1 MAEMADW
8 DQHIGGDCGL
18 LKDELRARAL
28 QDGAE
33 LFGVADLRPA
43 RDFIVQQGGEF
54 LARFPRAVSLGM
66 PLARAM
72 VEPLADRTNDVAAL
86 TYHYYIYEVVNR
98 QLNAT
103 ALAVANRL
111 QLAGHA
117 AYVVPASHILSKEK
131 LAGLFSQKLA
141 AHLAGLGFIGKSC
154 MVVTPVYGARVRY
167 VTVLTDAELPAD
179 KPAEGSCGKC
189 VACVEAC
196 PPRAFTGTEFLPEDP
211 REVRFRADLCN
222 LYMAHREK
230 TIGSRVCGR
239 CVLVCNGK
247 G

>member
-1 MAEMADW
+1 MAEW
-8 DQHIGGDCGL
+8 DQHVGGDFGAY

-28 QDGAE
+28 SDGVE

-43 RDFIVQQGGEF
+43 HDFIVQQGGGF

-72 VEPLADRTNDVAAL
+72 VEPLADRTNDAAAL

-111 QLAGHA
+111 QRAGRA
-117 AYVVPASHILSKEK
+117 AYVVPASQMLSKEK
-131 LAGLFSQKLA
+131 LAGVFSQKLA
-141 AHLAGLGFIGKSC
+141 AHLAGLGYIGKSC
-154 MVVTPVYGARVRY
+154 MVVAPGYGARVRY

-196 PPRAFTGTEFLPEDP
+196 PPRAFAGVEFLADEP

-230 TIGSRVCGR
+230 TIGCRVCGQ
-239 CVLVCNGK
+239 CVVACDGQT
-247 G
+247 